1 MTKLQT
7 ISDKNTK
14 SFKIKKLLVKK
25 LNKEQFKKDNLIIVI
40 GGDGFMLQTLKKNKN
55 SKKLFY
61 GINSGNYGFLMN
73 KFSSK
78 NIIKN
83 LSKANMVSIY
93 PLEMIVKNKSNQAR
107 KSLAINEV
115 SILRQSRQAAS
126 LSIKQ
131 GSRQIIK
138 KLVSDGVLVSTP
150 AGSTAYN
157 LSVHGPILSLH
168 SKKLSISPIS
178 AFRPRRWKGKIV
190 NDKSKIIITNL
201 DPSKRPI
208 SAVADNLE
216 VRNAKSITVKTNNKI
231 KEFIFQISN
240 TEKIYLSKN
249 SEDLKFNEKILSVK
263 LDKKIIYKENIILQ
277 SLYKAATDQNIP
289 PNTII
294 EFARIY
300 GFQVDFQR
308 DIRKEDKFQIMYEV
322 FIDENKKIIETG
334 EILFANLKL
343 SGQDNSLYYFDKENL
358 EGHYDKNGKSV
369 QKALMKSPINGA
381 RLSSS
386 FGMRKHPID
395 GYNKMHRGTDF
406 AAPKGTPIMASG
418 NGIVKKAGWCGGG
431 GNCVKIRH
439 NSTYETVYAHMSKFA
454 RGIKNGVRVKQGQTI
469 GYVGSTGKST
479 GPHLHYEVI
488 VNGKKVNSQKLKLP
502 SGKVLKGKNREYFET
517 AKIKLDVLK
526 SEKIIGLN

>member
-1 MTKLQT
+1 MLK
-7 ISDKNTK
+7 KFK
-14 SFKIKKLLVKK
+14 SSLLNNLKIFGLIL
-25 LNKEQFKKDNLIIVI
+25 LII
-40 GGDGFMLQTLKKNKN
+40 FT
-55 SKKLFY
+55 
-61 GINSGNYGFLMN
+61 
-73 KFSSK
+73 
-78 NIIKN
+78 IIVAA
-83 LSKANMVSIY
+83 LSNH
-93 PLEMIVKNKSNQAR
+93 Q
-107 KSLAINEV
+107 
-115 SILRQSRQAAS
+115 
-126 LSIKQ
+126 
-131 GSRQIIK
+131 
-138 KLVSDGVLVSTP
+138 
-150 AGSTAYN
+150 
-157 LSVHGPILSLH
+157 
-168 SKKLSISPIS
+168 KKLSKYQHNNIIDNIY
-178 AFRPRRWKGKIV
+178 FKKTLNEIV
-190 NDKSKIIITNL
+190 N
-201 DPSKRPI
+201 
-208 SAVADNLE
+208 NLE
-216 VRNAKSITVKTNNKI
+216 PRYKKYNHKIKSGETFDKILDSYSINKNEINAIKQSLSKKVNINKLNTNQKIQIILDKTNNKI
-231 KEFIFQISN
+231 KEFVFQISN

-249 SEDLKFNEKILSVK
+249 SEDLEFDEKILSIK

-358 EGHYDKNGKSV
+358 EGHYDKNGKNV

-502 SGKVLKGKNREYFET
+502 SGKVLKGKNREYFEA